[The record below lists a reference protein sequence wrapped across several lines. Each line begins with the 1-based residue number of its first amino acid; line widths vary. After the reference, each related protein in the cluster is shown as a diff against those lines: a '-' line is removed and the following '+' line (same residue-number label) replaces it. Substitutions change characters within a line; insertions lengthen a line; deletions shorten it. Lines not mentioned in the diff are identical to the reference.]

1 MSQGLID
8 QIYTNIP
15 SFSKIESISSLINN
29 FTQSVYEGLPLKN
42 VKKSEGK
49 TTISKGVLDFE
60 DEIYKVIEKL
70 CVSDF
75 FYDVP
80 YEDIWGLTGVEA
92 VISKIRFNDIEH
104 VLTSLSGEDSSVPIF
119 CTKTFMALKKSLED
133 AEMVERLWV
142 EKSRSKGRLS
152 LSFDATKEEYFSVR
166 VLSGIRFKEEDLIIA
181 EEIYKQYESGDIA
194 ETWNQDKRNVV

>member
-1 MSQGLID
+1 MPGLWYQVGILKGGLITFL
-8 QIYTNIP
+8 YSTCG
-15 SFSKIESISSLINN
+15 ISCKSYE
-29 FTQSVYEGLPLKN
+29 QSHK
-42 VKKSEGK
+42 
-49 TTISKGVLDFE
+49 
-60 DEIYKVIEKL
+60 
-70 CVSDF
+70 
-75 FYDVP
+75 
-80 YEDIWGLTGVEA
+80 
-92 VISKIRFNDIEH
+92 
-104 VLTSLSGEDSSVPIF
+104 LSGEDSSVPIF

>member
-1 MSQGLID
+1 M
-8 QIYTNIP
+8 
-15 SFSKIESISSLINN
+15 
-29 FTQSVYEGLPLKN
+29 
-42 VKKSEGK
+42 
-49 TTISKGVLDFE
+49 
-60 DEIYKVIEKL
+60 
-70 CVSDF
+70 SDF

-166 VLSGIRFKEEDLIIA
+166 VLSGIRFKEEDLIVA

>member
-1 MSQGLID
+1 M
-8 QIYTNIP
+8 
-15 SFSKIESISSLINN
+15 
-29 FTQSVYEGLPLKN
+29 KN

-166 VLSGIRFKEEDLIIA
+166 VLSGIRFKEEDLIVA